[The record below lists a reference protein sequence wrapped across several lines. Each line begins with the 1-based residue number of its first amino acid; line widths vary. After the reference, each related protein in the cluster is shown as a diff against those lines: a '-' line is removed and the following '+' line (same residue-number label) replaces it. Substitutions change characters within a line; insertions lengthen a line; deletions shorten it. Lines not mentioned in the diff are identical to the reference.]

1 MVGLR
6 DGVAARQRAED
17 RVARHLVLHVGEDV
31 GGIGQAAERCGAGCA
46 CAVFSAGAC
55 GTVVTCR
62 EPTTVTADSDTIERR
77 EPDVNISHVR
87 VHVDSLHV
95 DRAGPSAET

>member
-1 MVGLR
+1 MRVECCAR
-6 DGVAARQRAED
+6 GVVSCESLFAFIFIFMLLTQ
-17 RVARHLVLHVGEDV
+17 H
-31 GGIGQAAERCGAGCA
+31 
-46 CAVFSAGAC
+46 
-55 GTVVTCR
+55 
-62 EPTTVTADSDTIERR
+62 VTADSDTIERR